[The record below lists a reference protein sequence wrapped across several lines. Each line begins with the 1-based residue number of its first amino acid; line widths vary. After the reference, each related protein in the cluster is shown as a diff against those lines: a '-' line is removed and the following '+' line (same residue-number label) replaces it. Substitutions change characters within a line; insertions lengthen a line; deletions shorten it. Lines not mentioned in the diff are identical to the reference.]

1 VQGTG
6 RSFFDRIIPQSLSES
21 SAILAKWTL
30 AGILLRILILPVT
43 GSRDLSVTTWVSL
56 VFLEKHQ
63 LIQSNDPPFLFLFF
77 AAILGI
83 FSPIIP
89 TAIKSFYLSSANYN
103 PPEVMHV
110 LALAQPGIQQTLV
123 VMKLPFFLFD
133 FGIGV
138 ILLHLI
144 NDPKRAVLGY
154 KLWLF
159 NPVSIV
165 VTYAIGQYDIMATFF
180 IVLAMFLYKKGYA
193 KSTALSL
200 GAAGAIKA
208 VGLLLLIP
216 FGILQYKKTSQIS
229 PTKGAATL
237 AKTILIGIIPPI
249 LGYLPLQLF
258 PTYYESANLALPSIY
273 QNGFYG
279 LTLWNRGFM
288 GSSLFVG
295 IETFILTYSIS
306 LQTGVSWD
314 VFFALPLLYMS
325 LLLALVHFKG
335 WTFKTMIDS
344 FLIFLLAYYALD
356 TFHAQWFLWGQPLL
370 ILLVVSSYEKLR
382 NVYWASS
389 ALFFPYLLN
398 FGAFLTV
405 GLFVPIYPQAM
416 AFTVSLPTIVTVS
429 FRMLLSIVLLYT
441 CILIFLERWGRLL
454 PWRTSPK
461 VES

>member
-1 VQGTG
+1 M
-6 RSFFDRIIPQSLSES
+6 
-21 SAILAKWTL
+21 
-30 AGILLRILILPVT
+30 
-43 GSRDLSVTTWVSL
+43 TTWVSL

-133 FGIGV
+133 FGVGV

-180 IVLAMFLYKKGYA
+180 IVLAMFLYKQCYA

-279 LTLWNRGFM
+279 LTL
-288 GSSLFVG
+288 
-295 IETFILTYSIS
+295 
-306 LQTGVSWD
+306 
-314 VFFALPLLYMS
+314 
-325 LLLALVHFKG
+325 
-335 WTFKTMIDS
+335 
-344 FLIFLLAYYALD
+344 
-356 TFHAQWFLWGQPLL
+356 
-370 ILLVVSSYEKLR
+370 
-382 NVYWASS
+382 
-389 ALFFPYLLN
+389 
-398 FGAFLTV
+398 
-405 GLFVPIYPQAM
+405 
-416 AFTVSLPTIVTVS
+416 
-429 FRMLLSIVLLYT
+429 
-441 CILIFLERWGRLL
+441 
-454 PWRTSPK
+454 
-461 VES
+461 